1 MALAAE
7 TLCGSSSGKMAGG
20 ERVSVNQRVPSPEG
34 RGGESGDGFRGW
46 PGGNRMVRPSDSA
59 RPGTSAGGGPSR
71 KTREGD
77 GEDGGYLTL
86 KVVRP
91 SQEEG
96 EGIEIHFRV
105 KQTTQASLPFLS
117 LVCNTCASLFI
128 QADVCFACSLKS

>member
-7 TLCGSSSGKMAGG
+7 TLCGSSTGTMAGG

-34 RGGESGDGFRGW
+34 RGGESADGFRGW

-59 RPGTSAGGGPSR
+59 RPGTSAGGGPTR

-117 LVCNTCASLFI
+117 
-128 QADVCFACSLKS
+128 